1 MPAIYRALS
10 LLLLLG
16 LLSPALAK
24 KLVII
29 DAGHGGHDRGG
40 SYGKVY
46 EKHLAL
52 DTAMRLEYYLKKKGY
67 KTVMIRNTDNFVSL
81 SRRVDIANKYKDAI
95 FVSVH
100 YNFTWREGAR
110 GLETF
115 YYTRTGGLLASHCH
129 HSIRSLISTADR
141 GVKHARYQVI
151 RKCKHPAILVEGGF
165 LSNSSDRAKCKKG
178 VFRDGIAR
186 GIVAGIVRFDKSGK
200 W

>member
-1 MPAIYRALS
+1 MIASIRKLLLS
-10 LLLLLG
+10 LFLL
-16 LLSPALAK
+16 ALANIASAK
-24 KLVII
+24 IVII

-52 DTAMRLEYYLKKKGY
+52 DTALRLEHYLKKKGY
-67 KTVMIRNTDNFVSL
+67 KTLMVRNRDQFVSL
-81 SRRVDIANKYKDAI
+81 SRRADIANKYRDAI
-95 FVSVH
+95 FVSIH
-100 YNFTWREGAR
+100 YNFTWRKAAR

-115 YYTRTGGLLASHCH
+115 YFSRQGGILASACH
-129 HSIRSLISTADR
+129 QSIRKFVSSSDR
-141 GVKHARYQVI
+141 GVKHARYHVL
-151 RKCKHPAILVEGGF
+151 RNCKHPAILVEGGF

-186 GIVAGIVRFDKSGK
+186 GIVAGIVRYDKSGN

>member
-1 MPAIYRALS
+1 MLHISRVLPLFVLFALLNAVS
-10 LLLLLG
+10 
-16 LLSPALAK
+16 A

-52 DTAMRLEYYLKKKGY
+52 DTAMRLEYYLKEKGY
-67 KTVMIRNTDNFVSL
+67 KTLMIRDTDSFVSL
-81 SRRVDIANKYKDAI
+81 ARRADIANSYQNAI
-95 FVSVH
+95 FVSIH
-100 YNFTWREGAR
+100 YNFTWRKAAR

-115 YYTRTGGLLASHCH
+115 YSTELGGRLANACH
-129 HSIRSLISTADR
+129 QSVRELIPTADR
-141 GVKHARYQVI
+141 GVKYARYHVL
-151 RKCKHPAILVEGGF
+151 RKSKHPAILVEGGF

-178 VFRDGIAR
+178 LFRDGIAR
-186 GIVAGIVRFDKSGK
+186 GVVEGIVRFDKSGH